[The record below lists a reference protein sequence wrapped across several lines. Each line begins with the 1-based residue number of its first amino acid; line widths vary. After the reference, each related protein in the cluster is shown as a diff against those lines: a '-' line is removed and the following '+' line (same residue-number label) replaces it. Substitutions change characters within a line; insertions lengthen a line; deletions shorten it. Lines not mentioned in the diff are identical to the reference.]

1 MEDESDRLT
10 APEKS
15 IQLPSNIVMPE
26 FGEVNVRG
34 TGDETF
40 VEFTILM
47 EPQGKYAEG
56 WRTGIALDAS
66 ASMKRSYGRKVSGRV
81 DPAVLTKYMKKG
93 LLKSYIEDGEPIR
106 CLQKEAYEEIKQ
118 KGYVFKTTPNI
129 LQPLAQEFTSY
140 LANSLDGVGRT
151 ALIYWGCGKGDETQA
166 IGEFNA
172 ADCRNLSITGP
183 RDIKL
188 GNATKLMPAIAYFTE
203 QYPDAKR
210 GLYLFI
216 TDGRID
222 DLEEVKQYTLQLAHD
237 ITSGKRNFVKFILIG
252 VGDGIDRYQLQEL
265 DDFDTGTS
273 IDIWDYKVAN
283 EMQSLVQIFS
293 EVVGE
298 QQIVADRGAIYSPQG
313 ECVKLYA
320 DGLPAQASF
329 SMPAGS
335 EWFELEVSGKRIRQ
349 TIVVDES
356 MAIVP
361 LPKQTDIDSSN
372 RFGFGKLGCT
382 GLMASFL
389 LLGGAIAYAVVNFY
403 SSPNLGINSSKNP
416 DSKPN
421 TEMLSGQDRGV
432 ASSSPTDLSSHQ
444 ATSKPSTPNSGSLG
458 QSSDRGVVS
467 PSAKATQPSQN
478 STSTTIAKVPNDG
491 DAALKPSP
499 STQGTTSGS
508 SPNVGSD
515 RTSNQS
521 SDKNNIP
528 NQRHKSITPP
538 PPNASSNAS
547 GNQGAKSPVTG
558 GDSSN
563 PSDRNFSALVPDTQV
578 IIYFPVN
585 ESSLT
590 AAEFTKLNE
599 FWSKIKNKKGVI
611 SVKGYTDS
619 YGENT
624 YNLGLSNARANEVID
639 QLRSMGLTENYKLTL
654 EALGDLNPI
663 KDNNTDTGRAFN
675 RRVVVSFKAS

>member
-1 MEDESDRLT
+1 MQDDRT
-10 APEKS
+10 KISTPTRS
-15 IQLPSNIVMPE
+15 IQLPSNILMPE

-34 TGDETF
+34 TSDETF

-106 CLQKEAYEEIKQ
+106 CLQKDAYEEIKQ

-129 LQPLAQEFTSY
+129 LQPIAQKFTSY

-172 ADCRNLSITGP
+172 AECQNLAINGP
-183 RDIKL
+183 KDIKL
-188 GNATKLMPAIAYFTE
+188 GNTTKLMPAIAYFTE
-203 QYPDAKR
+203 QYPEAKR

-222 DLEEVKQYTLQLAHD
+222 DLEEVKQYTLQLAQD
-237 ITSGKRNFVKFILIG
+237 IASGKRNFVKFILIG

-265 DDFDTGTS
+265 DDFDTGTD
-273 IDIWDYKVAN
+273 IDIWDYKIGD

-313 ECVKLYA
+313 DCVKLYA

-349 TIVVDES
+349 TVVVDES

-361 LPKQTDIDSSN
+361 LPKHAEIDKSN
-372 RFGFGKLGCT
+372 GFDLGKLGCT
-382 GLMASFL
+382 GLLAGLL
-389 LLGGAIAYAVVNFY
+389 LLGGAIAFAFFNANSIFN
-403 SSPNLGINSSKNP
+403 STSNPNPSQIPK
-416 DSKPN
+416 SKP
-421 TEMLSGQDRGV
+421 TPETLSGQDRN
-432 ASSSPTDLSSHQ
+432 T
-444 ATSKPSTPNSGSLG
+444 
-458 QSSDRGVVS
+458 S
-467 PSAKATQPSQN
+467 PSASIPVVPSSPQMRAPSPTLTPSQTLQGVVVPSAKPSQN
-478 STSTTIAKVPNDG
+478 PNSTTIAKVDK
-491 DAALKPSP
+491 DSTLQPSP
-499 STQGTTSGS
+499 SNS
-508 SPNVGSD
+508 NANLGSD
-515 RTSNQS
+515 RTSIRTSNPGNSPSQ
-521 SDKNNIP
+521 
-528 NQRHKSITPP
+528 QRDKSIIA
-538 PPNASSNAS
+538 NSSKS
-547 GNQGAKSPVTG
+547 LGNQEIKPSATELSPN
-558 GDSSN
+558 DRN
-563 PSDRNFSALVPDTQV
+563 SDRNFNTLVPDAQV

-590 AAEFTKLNE
+590 TAEFAKLNE
-599 FWSKIKNKKGVI
+599 FWTKIKNKKGVV

-619 YGENT
+619 FGEST
-624 YNLGLSNARANEVID
+624 YNLELSNARANEVID
-639 QLRSMGLTENYKLTL
+639 QLRSMGLSENYKLTL

-663 KDNNTDTGRAFN
+663 KDNSTDTGRAFN
-675 RRVVVSFKAS
+675 RRVVVSFKVSQF